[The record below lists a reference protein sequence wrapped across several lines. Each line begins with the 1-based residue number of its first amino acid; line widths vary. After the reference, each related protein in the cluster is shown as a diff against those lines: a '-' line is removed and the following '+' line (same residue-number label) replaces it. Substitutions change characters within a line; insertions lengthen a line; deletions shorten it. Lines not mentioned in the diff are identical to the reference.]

1 MHRRAL
7 HLASFL
13 LLLSTL
19 GMAEGAA
26 TRSGDHS
33 LGAHYISVLLAQH
46 EAAALAQTPDQSS
59 DNLVATELPATSRA
73 QVDIPWTMRPAA
85 SHTAKLHAVTG
96 SSL

>member
-7 HLASFL
+7 HIASFL

-19 GMAEGAA
+19 GMAESA
-26 TRSGDHS
+26 TTRGGDHS

-46 EAAALAQTPDQSS
+46 EAAALALTTDRTS
-59 DNLVATELPATSRA
+59 DNLVATALPATSIA
-73 QVDIPWTMRPAA
+73 QVNTPWTMRPAA
-85 SHTAKLHAVTG
+85 AHTAKLHAVTG

>member
-19 GMAEGAA
+19 GMAESAA
-26 TRSGDHS
+26 TCSGDHS

-46 EAAALAQTPDQSS
+46 EAAALAEATERTDTI
-59 DNLVATELPATSRA
+59 LVATELPATSLA
-73 QVDIPWTMRPAA
+73 QVKTPWTMRPAA
-85 SHTAKLHAVTG
+85 AHSVMLHAVTG